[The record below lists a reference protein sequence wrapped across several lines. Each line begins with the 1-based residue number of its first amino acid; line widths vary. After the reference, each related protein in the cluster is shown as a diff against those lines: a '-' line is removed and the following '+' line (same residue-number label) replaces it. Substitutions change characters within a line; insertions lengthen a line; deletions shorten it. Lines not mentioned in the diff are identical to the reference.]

1 VHGFADH
8 EEKWAAAVADVKGV
22 EAEGATVSVDAGAR
36 RSMTCTSARYAE
48 YLADVVRRAIALQQ
62 ASTGRAAPRSEYML

>member
-1 VHGFADH
+1 MDRI
-8 EEKWAAAVADVKGV
+8 AVKC
-22 EAEGATVSVDAGAR
+22 
-36 RSMTCTSARYAE
+36 MTCTSARYAE